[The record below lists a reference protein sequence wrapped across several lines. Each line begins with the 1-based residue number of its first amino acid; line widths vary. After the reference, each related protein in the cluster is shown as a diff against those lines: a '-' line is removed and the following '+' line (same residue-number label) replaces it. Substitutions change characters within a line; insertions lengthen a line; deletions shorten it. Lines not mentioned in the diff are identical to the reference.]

1 MPSNLELSNQ
11 LRVAE
16 YNALRSEIN
25 NRTTAQH
32 TVLSLNLTIAA
43 AVSSIAF
50 GNTGNVH
57 IVFVLPV
64 ICPLL
69 GLLYLDHA
77 NAIVRLGE
85 KAWTIYND
93 VGPHVPER
101 LKGEATE
108 RYAHGFALVIGA
120 MFLAIPVL
128 ALVESGLCQSDNSY
142 YFKNE
147 SYWVAVL
154 HVLLPLELHGGQYS
168 RHGKLICEADW
179 VSSHSKGDLSKLA
192 RSLTSS
198 SPGRAVDNLLIR
210 PK

>member
-128 ALVESGLCQSDNSY
+128 ALVVGTLSVGQQLLLQERI
-142 YFKNE
+142 
-147 SYWVAVL
+147 VL
-154 HVLLPLELHGGQYS
+154 GCGIACTLTFGIAWWTIFPAWKAHLRS
-168 RHGKLICEADW
+168 RLGVEPFE
-179 VSSHSKGDLSKLA
+179 
-192 RSLTSS
+192 R
-198 SPGRAVDNLLIR
+198 
-210 PK
+210 